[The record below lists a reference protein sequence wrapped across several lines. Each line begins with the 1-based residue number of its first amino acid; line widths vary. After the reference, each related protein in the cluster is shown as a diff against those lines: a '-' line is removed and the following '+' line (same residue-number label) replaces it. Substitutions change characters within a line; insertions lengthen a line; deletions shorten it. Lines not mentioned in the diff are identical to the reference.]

1 MKVNYQ
7 KNLEATLSA
16 VAGAAVKP
24 KLLLHACCA
33 PCSSSVLE
41 YLSAYFEITL
51 FFYNPNIDPP
61 EEYERRLAEL
71 RRFCAEAPFARE
83 VTFLEAPYDPERF
96 LSASQGLEHAPEGG
110 PRCQNCFRL
119 RLEHTAMAAQR
130 LGVDYFTTTLSIS
143 PHKNAQ
149 LLNQIGLEL
158 AQAYGV
164 AYLCSDFK
172 KKEGYK
178 RSIALSQAYGL
189 YRQDYCGCRFS
200 QQEALAR
207 RCQKPQA
214 SANEKA

>member
-7 KNLEATLSA
+7 KILEETLSA
-16 VAGAAVKP
+16 AAQAAVRP
-24 KLLLHACCA
+24 KLVLHACCA
-33 PCSSSVLE
+33 PCSSYVLE
-41 YLSAYFEITL
+41 YLSSYFEITL

-71 RRFCAEAPFARE
+71 RRFCAEAPFAQQ
-83 VTFLEAPYDPERF
+83 VTFLEAPYDPESFSR
-96 LSASQGLEHAPEGG
+96 AAQGLEHVPEGG
-110 PRCQNCFRL
+110 VRCQNCFRL
-119 RLEHTAMAAQR
+119 RLTRTALAAQS
-130 LGVDYFTTTLSIS
+130 LGADYFTTTLSIS

-158 AQAYGV
+158 AQTYGV
-164 AYLCSDFK
+164 PYLCSDFK

-200 QQEALAR
+200 RQAAAAR
-207 RCQKPQA
+207 RAPEPA
-214 SANEKA
+214 D